1 MGDLKML
8 SKLFVSCI
16 PRDSVVEVYTVP
28 LDSLFANILQ
38 YIYETQDQ
46 CYDTSNRVYNYD
58 NDFL

>member
-1 MGDLKML
+1 ML

-46 CYDTSNRVYNYD
+46 CYDTSNRIYNYD